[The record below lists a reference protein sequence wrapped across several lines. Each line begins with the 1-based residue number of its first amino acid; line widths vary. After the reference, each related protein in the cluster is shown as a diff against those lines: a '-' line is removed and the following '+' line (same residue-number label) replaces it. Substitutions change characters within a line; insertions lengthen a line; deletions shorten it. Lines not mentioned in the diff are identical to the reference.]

1 MNNHSATRAARLLA
15 LADGVERT
23 IQRIGEL
30 VAWLALAMVLV
41 TFTVVV
47 LRYVFDLGWIAL
59 QESVTYLHGL
69 MFMLAIAY
77 TFGANGHVRVDI
89 LYQRWSRRTR
99 AWIDL
104 GGTLLLLLPVCGFI
118 LWLGW
123 DYVAESWRVREASR
137 EAGGLPGVYLL
148 KTLILVMPA
157 LLLAQ
162 GLSYALRNALYLA
175 GVDSALPA
183 IEGEAARV

>member
-1 MNNHSATRAARLLA
+1 MNNHSATRAAHLLA
-15 LADGVERT
+15 VADRVEYGIR
-23 IQRIGEL
+23 RIGEL
-30 VAWLALAMVLV
+30 VAWLTLAMVLV
-41 TFTVVV
+41 TFTVVI

-59 QESVTYLHGL
+59 QESITYLHGV

-123 DYVAESWRVREASR
+123 DYVGESWRVREASR

-162 GLSYALRNALYLA
+162 GLCYALRNALYLA